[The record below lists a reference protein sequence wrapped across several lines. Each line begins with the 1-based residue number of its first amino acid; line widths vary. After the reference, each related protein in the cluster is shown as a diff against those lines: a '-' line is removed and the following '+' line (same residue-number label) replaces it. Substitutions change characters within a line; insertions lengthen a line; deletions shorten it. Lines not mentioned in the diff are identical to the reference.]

1 MGDLVSIRRKRG
13 GGSGNGKDGGGEEP
27 PSNSSPR
34 RTRKPIVRNED
45 IKPFIEDPS
54 VDPELINLIDLP
66 IPLPILRREIHR
78 QKASNPVEKEIDLMK
93 RYKEKPLLFWRDELG
108 MSIESWPNDK
118 PPKSWK
124 PGDPVPLWSK
134 QREIIKALVD
144 HRKVSV
150 KSGHGVGKTM
160 LSAGI
165 TLYLAYVWHATGMT
179 TAPSFRQVRRALWG
193 EIHYQ
198 YSRART
204 PLGGKMNQ
212 VSLDLGPKWFVEGF
226 ATDKPMDNITGIHE
240 ENIFVIVDEAG
251 GVAHSVFES
260 LDALLTSESTFVL
273 YIGNPTDPTSP
284 FADTFKPGSGFKTF
298 TLSCYDCPNIRHDM
312 IIYPKLTVKKW
323 VDEKEKK
330 WGRDSNLFRIRVLGE
345 FPQESK
351 DTLIPIRYIEKALEK
366 GRENLLPADWI
377 YAFGLDVARQGS
389 DSTTYGIRYKSGLFK
404 IHEATQKKR
413 ETETAGKMIDIYNE
427 FIPEFKYRNLNDL
440 EKRFQKEGKEEK
452 EKSEEEI
459 FFPPIN
465 VDDIG
470 VGGGVVDILLEEE
483 FPTNGVNVAEQ
494 PDPSDPDEAKLFL
507 NKRAQYYWNLKKLF
521 ENGLVAIDD
530 EELAHELSKIKI
542 EFLRSGKIK
551 IADKDTIK
559 KDLGG
564 RSPDKAECM
573 MLAFSMDYAD
583 VERELVRFL

>member
-1 MGDLVSIRRKRG
+1 MGDLVLIG
-13 GGSGNGKDGGGEEP
+13 GGKGKGKGGGGEEP
-27 PSNSSPR
+27 PSNPTPR
-34 RTRKPIVRNED
+34 RTRKPFIRNED

-54 VDPELINLIDLP
+54 IDPNLISLIDLP
-66 IPLPILRREIHR
+66 LPYPVLQREIHR
-78 QKASNPVEKEIDLMK
+78 QEAANPINKEIDLMN

-108 MSIESWPNDK
+108 IPIESWPNDK

-124 PGDPVPLWSK
+124 PGDPVPIWSK
-134 QREIIKALVD
+134 QRDIINALVQ
-144 HRKVSV
+144 HRKVAV
-150 KSGHGVGKTM
+150 KSGHGVGKTW
-160 LSAGI
+160 LAAGI
-165 TLYLAYVWHATGMT
+165 TLYLTYVWHATGMT

-198 YSRART
+198 YNRARV

-212 VSLDLGPKWFVEGF
+212 VSLDLGDKWFVEGF

-240 ENIFVIVDEAG
+240 ENIFVVVDEAG

-284 FADTFKPGSGFKTF
+284 FADVFKPNSGFKTF
-298 TLSCYDCPNIRHDM
+298 TISCYDCPNVRHDR

-323 VDEKEKK
+323 VDDKEKK

-351 DTLIPIRYIEKALEK
+351 DTLIPIRFIEKALEK
-366 GRENLLPADWI
+366 GREGAMLPDQI
-377 YAFGLDVARQGS
+377 HSFGLDVARQGS
-389 DSTTYGIRYKSGLFK
+389 DSSTYGIRYKSGFFRVQ
-404 IHEATQKKR
+404 EATQKKR

-427 FIPEFKYRNLNDL
+427 LIPEFKYRNLDDF
-440 EKRFQKEGKEEK
+440 EKRVRKDKQGDNAEEGEVV
-452 EKSEEEI
+452 
-459 FFPPIN
+459 FPPIN

-483 FPTNGVNVAEQ
+483 YPTNGVNVAEP

-521 ENGLVAIDD
+521 ERELVAIDD
-530 EELAHELSKIKI
+530 DELAFELSKLKL

-551 IADKDTIK
+551 IVDKDTIK
-559 KDLGG
+559 KELGG
-564 RSPDKAECM
+564 RSPDRAECM
-573 MLAFSMDYAD
+573 MLAFAMDYAD

>member
-93 RYKEKPLLFWRDELG
+93 RYKEKPLLFWSDELG
-108 MSIESWPNDK
+108 ISIESWPNDK

-251 GVAHSVFES
+251 GVAHS
-260 LDALLTSESTFVL
+260 
-273 YIGNPTDPTSP
+273 
-284 FADTFKPGSGFKTF
+284 GFKTF

-366 GRENLLPADWI
+366 GREN
-377 YAFGLDVARQGS
+377 
-389 DSTTYGIRYKSGLFK
+389 
-404 IHEATQKKR
+404 
-413 ETETAGKMIDIYNE
+413 
-427 FIPEFKYRNLNDL
+427 
-440 EKRFQKEGKEEK
+440 
-452 EKSEEEI
+452 
-459 FFPPIN
+459 
-465 VDDIG
+465 
-470 VGGGVVDILLEEE
+470 
-483 FPTNGVNVAEQ
+483 
-494 PDPSDPDEAKLFL
+494 
-507 NKRAQYYWNLKKLF
+507 
-521 ENGLVAIDD
+521 
-530 EELAHELSKIKI
+530 
-542 EFLRSGKIK
+542 
-551 IADKDTIK
+551 
-559 KDLGG
+559 
-564 RSPDKAECM
+564 
-573 MLAFSMDYAD
+573 
-583 VERELVRFL
+583 